1 MICPYNHKQQTTV
14 LQWTQNNEDEDTTAL
29 QQIEKVNFAMMEC
42 PKEGCAVWYN
52 GRCHYAAV
60 NFNNE

>member
-1 MICPYNHKQQTTV
+1 MICPYNRQRETQV
-14 LQWTQNNEDEDTTAL
+14 LQWTQSNDDNENTNL
-29 QQIEKVNFAMMEC
+29 QQIETTTFAMMEC
-42 PKEGCAVWYN
+42 PKEGCAVWYD

>member
-1 MICPYNHKQQTTV
+1 MICPYNRKQQTTV
-14 LQWTQNNEDEDTTAL
+14 LQWMQNNEDESSNC
-29 QQIEKVNFAMMEC
+29 QQVENVKFSMMEC

-52 GRCHYAAV
+52 GRCHYASV